1 MFNPSVQHVYSWEGL
16 KMSIS
21 KNLQHYDKQAVIC
34 GKWLQVFD
42 EVKLRFMEL
51 PVWTQE
57 IIMEDMSTALQN
69 RIKVMKKANIKSQ
82 VM

>member
-1 MFNPSVQHVYSWEGL
+1 MFNPSVQHVYSWEGI
-16 KMSIS
+16 KMSIN

-42 EVKLRFMEL
+42 EVKPQFMEL

-57 IIMEDMSTALQN
+57 IIIEDMSTALQN
-69 RIKVMKKANIKSQ
+69 RITVMQKANKNSQ
-82 VM
+82 GI